1 LLDLEDLFG
10 KTNESPA
17 SLIFRSEY
25 LIIMF
30 KIGEYSEDEA
40 KTIAGYL
47 KDAGFKVDVKG
58 LVVTR
63 TDFTASLQGKL
74 SEMKGHKE
82 FSPKYERFLAAA
94 KTALEKAST
103 QDDFQDYF
111 LSELDP
117 NWKEIRSRFTQDL
130 QADSTEDMDEKT
142 SEEVGKSMAEYLL
155 ALSFSE
161 DFLDLNNITLGMPIG
176 SCFDDPVIS
185 IPVRRNDFDP
195 EDPLH
200 RERMDVDMNKIYEIS
215 IDESSAPFYRDIDE
229 KFRHDYQQEFLKIM
243 ALAKVIQYL
252 IEQPEKGKMDIE
264 EFADRCFVNV
274 GDRSVLSIDASM
286 VAEEIARS
294 LEKKG
299 ILKMK
304 GNTIKWKA

>member
-1 LLDLEDLFG
+1 ML
-10 KTNESPA
+10 
-17 SLIFRSEY
+17 
-25 LIIMF
+25 
-30 KIGEYSEDEA
+30 KIGEYREDEA

-58 LVVTR
+58 LVVAR
-63 TDFTASLQGKL
+63 TDFSVSLQGKL
-74 SEMKGHKE
+74 SELKGHKE

-94 KTALEKAST
+94 KASVEQAST
-103 QDDFQDYF
+103 QDDFRDHF

-117 NWKEIRSRFTQDL
+117 NWREIRSRFTQDL
-130 QADSTEDMDEKT
+130 HADSTEDMDEKT

-161 DFLDLNNITLGMPIG
+161 DFLDLNNISLGMPIG
-176 SCFDDPVIS
+176 SSFDDPVIS
-185 IPVRRNDFDP
+185 IPVKRNDFDP
-195 EDPLH
+195 EDTLR

-215 IDESSAPFYRDIDE
+215 IDESSAPFYHDIDDE
-229 KFRHDYQQEFLKIM
+229 FRHEYQQEFLKIM
-243 ALAKVIQYL
+243 SMAKVIQYL

-264 EFADRCFVNV
+264 EFADRCIVDV
-274 GDRSVLSIDASM
+274 GDRSVLSIDASL

-304 GNTIKWKA
+304 GNTVKWKA

>member
-1 LLDLEDLFG
+1 
-10 KTNESPA
+10 
-17 SLIFRSEY
+17 
-25 LIIMF
+25 MF
-30 KIGEYSEDEA
+30 KIGEYSEVEA
-40 KTIAGYL
+40 KTVAGYL

-58 LVVTR
+58 LVVAR

-74 SEMKGHKE
+74 SELKGHKE

-94 KTALEKAST
+94 KTAVEKTST
-103 QDDFQDYF
+103 QDDFQDHF

-117 NWKEIRSRFTQDL
+117 NWREIRSRFNL
-130 QADSTEDMDEKT
+130 HADSTEEMIEMTSGEIGKT
-142 SEEVGKSMAEYLL
+142 MAEYLL

-161 DFLDLNNITLGMPIG
+161 DFLNLNNITLGMPIG
-176 SCFDDPVIS
+176 SSFDDPVIS
-185 IPVRRNDFDP
+185 IPAKRNDFDP
-195 EDPLH
+195 DDPLH

-215 IDESSAPFYRDIDE
+215 IDESSAPFYHDIDE
-229 KFRHDYQQEFLKIM
+229 VFRHDYQQEFLKIM

-264 EFADRCFVNV
+264 EFADRCIVDI
-274 GDRSVLSIDASM
+274 GDRSVLSIDASL

-299 ILKMK
+299 VLKMK